1 MGSFLS
7 DLFQKNGGTFM
18 NIFEFAK
25 NREKQAEE
33 TYRKLA
39 EEATNQ
45 GFATIF
51 SRLAEAEKH
60 HYEIIQKMEKA
71 ETAAIFRSDILLFT
85 KNTISKLKLR
95 DQNFTAA
102 RSQVDIYRAAQDREA
117 ESERFYREQAEKA
130 VDAQQGKL
138 FLAIAKE
145 EHQHYAILE
154 NIIDY
159 IIFPETHP
167 ENAEFNYQKES

>member
-1 MGSFLS
+1 
-7 DLFQKNGGTFM
+7 M
-18 NIFEFAK
+18 NIYEFAR

-39 EEATNQ
+39 EGAVDK
-45 GFATIF
+45 GLATIF
-51 SRLAEAEKH
+51 SKLAEAEKH

-71 ETAAIFRSDILLFT
+71 EKAAIFRSDILHYAKKTINRLKSREQDFIAAT
-85 KNTISKLKLR
+85 SQMEIYQAAKN
-95 DQNFTAA
+95 N
-102 RSQVDIYRAAQDREA
+102 EA

-130 VDAQQGKL
+130 VNPQQGKL

-154 NIIDY
+154 SIIDFITY
-159 IIFPETHP
+159 PETHP
-167 ENAEFNYQKES
+167 ENAEFNYQNEG

>member
-1 MGSFLS
+1 
-7 DLFQKNGGTFM
+7 M
-18 NIFEFAK
+18 NIFEFAR

-39 EEATNQ
+39 EEAVDK
-45 GFATIF
+45 GFAMIF

-71 ETAAIFRSDILLFT
+71 ETAAIFRTDILHFT
-85 KNTISKLKLR
+85 KKTINRLKSR
-95 DQNFTAA
+95 KQDFIAA
-102 RSQVDIYRAAQDREA
+102 SSQIEIYRAAQNKEA
-117 ESERFYREQAEKA
+117 ESEQFYREQAEKA
-130 VDAQQGKL
+130 ADTQQGKL

-154 NIIDY
+154 NIIEY
-159 IIFPETHP
+159 ITYPATHP
-167 ENAEFNYQKES
+167 ENAEFNYQNEG